1 MPRRAA
7 PHAAPRTKC
16 TRPDDRLYII
26 LLSYLQGFIQL
37 LQKEGRRAYII

>member
-1 MPRRAA
+1 MPRAGPR
-7 PHAAPRTKC
+7 HTAPRTKC

-26 LLSYLQGFIQL
+26 RLSYLQGFIQL